1 MRNKINWVIFVIILI
16 FIIMYPFYYQNK
28 ISIQSENT
36 KNISLIL
43 KNQNDD
49 YWRNVQ
55 LGAEVAANEFN
66 IKLNIIAP
74 EDGMDTIGQE
84 NLINEA
90 VERNVDAL
98 LLAPCSFDDLV
109 TPVENAVD
117 KGIPVITLDSR
128 VNTEKVSCCIATD
141 NLSAGKSAGE
151 KLVRLAGTNSVVAII
166 GLNKKTGSNDLE
178 RYTGLKYI
186 TDEFQGI
193 QVINGSEDIK
203 DLNGAELMTKELL
216 LKNNKISAVVTLN
229 YEASIGAAK
238 AIEKLGLRGKII
250 VVAFD
255 GDPQEIEYMESG
267 TIQSV
272 VIQSPFSMGYLGVK
286 NAVLK
291 LQGENIPR
299 GIESGFTVIDK
310 ADIYLPEN
318 QKILFPFTQ

>member
-1 MRNKINWVIFVIILI
+1 MKIKINWVIFVVILI
-16 FIIMYPFYYQNK
+16 SIISYPFYYQNR
-28 ISIQSENT
+28 ISVQNGNT

-49 YWRNVQ
+49 YWKNVK

-74 EDGMDTIGQE
+74 EDGSDTLGQE

-98 LLAPCSFDDLV
+98 LLAPSSFDDLV
-109 TPVENAVD
+109 KPVENAVD
-117 KGIPVITLDSR
+117 KGVPVLTLDSR
-128 VNTEKVSCCIATD
+128 VNTEKVSCFIATD

-166 GLNKKTGSNDLE
+166 GFNKKTGSNDLE

-186 TDEFQGI
+186 TDNFQGI
-193 QVINGSEDIK
+193 QVIKGSEDIK
-203 DLNGAELMTKELL
+203 DLNGAEWVTKELL

-229 YEASIGAAK
+229 YEASLGAAR

-291 LQGENIPR
+291 LQGKNIPKY
-299 GIESGFTVIDK
+299 IESGFNVIDK
-310 ADIYLPEN
+310 EDIYLPEN

>member
-1 MRNKINWVIFVIILI
+1 MKNKINWVIFMVILI

-28 ISIQSENT
+28 ISVKSENT

-74 EDGMDTIGQE
+74 EDGIDTLGQE
-84 NLINEA
+84 DLINEA

-98 LLAPCSFDDLV
+98 LLAPSSFDDLV
-109 TPVENAVD
+109 KPVENAVD
-117 KGIPVITLDSR
+117 KGIPVLTLDSR

-166 GLNKKTGSNDLE
+166 GFNKNTGSNDLD

-186 TDEFQGI
+186 TDKFQGI
-193 QVINGSEDIK
+193 QVITGSEDIK
-203 DLNGAELMTKELL
+203 DLNGAEWVTKELL
-216 LKNNKISAVVTLN
+216 LKNKKISAVVALN
-229 YEASIGAAK
+229 YEASIGAAR

-255 GDPQEIEYMESG
+255 GDPQEIDYMESG

-286 NAVLK
+286 NAVLM
-291 LQGENIPR
+291 LQGENIPKS
-299 GIESGFTVIDK
+299 IESGFTVIDK
-310 ADIYLPEN
+310 EDIYLPEN